1 MKRFLSLIIILL
13 FVQIGLSAQTDSL
26 GIEREGDKVFVLHKV
41 QAKQTLYSLARR
53 YQTSVKEINAEN
65 PTLSSGLQIG
75 QTLRIPYGGE
85 IPSEEPKVETA
96 METTMHEVVAGETL
110 FSIAQ
115 QYEVSVNDL
124 RNWNNLETNA
134 LSLGQSLE
142 IRKVIPADQVTP
154 TSQQTVAADT
164 AQTEEA
170 IEYGGTP
177 LGSQQTEGVAE
188 VIEEEEP
195 SSKFFALHRTAK
207 KGTVI
212 KVTNVMNDITV
223 YVRVIGT
230 IPETTANEGILIKV
244 NQRAYEYLKA
254 VDKRFRV
261 ELSYFQ

>member
-26 GIEREGDKVFVLHKV
+26 GIEREGDKIFVLHKV

-53 YQTSVKEINAEN
+53 YMTSVKEINAEN
-65 PTLSSGLQIG
+65 PTLSTGLQVG

-85 IPSEEPKVETA
+85 MPSEKPEVETA
-96 METTMHEVVAGETL
+96 IETTMHEVVAGETL

-142 IRKVIPADQVTP
+142 IRKEIPADQAAP
-154 TSQQTVAADT
+154 ASQQTTQADT
-164 AQTEEA
+164 AQEA

>member
-1 MKRFLSLIIILL
+1 MKKFLSLIIVLL
-13 FVQIGLSAQTDSL
+13 FIQVGLSAQTDSL
-26 GIEREGDKVFVLHKV
+26 GVEREGDKVFVLHKV
-41 QAKQTLYSLARR
+41 VAKQTLYSLARR
-53 YQTSVKEINAEN
+53 YKTSVKEINAEN
-65 PTLSSGLQIG
+65 PTLSSGLQVG
-75 QTLRIPYGGE
+75 QTLRIPFGGE
-85 IPSEEPKVETA
+85 MPSEEPKVDTA
-96 METTMHEVVAGETL
+96 VQTTIHEVVAGETL
-110 FSIAQ
+110 FSIAN
-115 QYEVSVNDL
+115 QYEISVNDL

-134 LSLGQSLE
+134 LSLGQRLE
-142 IRKVIPADQVTP
+142 IRVVLPADQVAVTP
-154 TSQQTVAADT
+154 
-164 AQTEEA
+164 QTELQSDSTQVEES

-177 LGSQQTEGVAE
+177 LGAQQTEGVAE

-207 KGTVI
+207 AGTVI

-244 NQRAYEYLKA
+244 NQRAFEYLKA